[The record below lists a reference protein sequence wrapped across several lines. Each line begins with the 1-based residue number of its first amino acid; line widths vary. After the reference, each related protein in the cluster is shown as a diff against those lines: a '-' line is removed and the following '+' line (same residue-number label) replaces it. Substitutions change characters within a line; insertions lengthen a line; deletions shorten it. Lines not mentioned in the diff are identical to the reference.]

1 MEEVFN
7 IHLKLQVVLDCKH
20 FIIPGSAR
28 DVVPVSLVTNLKESL
43 SEEDMENKV
52 WFNRCYNRAET
63 DDTPQHVRQFHYL
76 AMVII
81 YM

>member
-28 DVVPVSLVTNLKESL
+28 DVVPVSMITNLKERL

-52 WFNRCYNRAET
+52 
-63 DDTPQHVRQFHYL
+63 
-76 AMVII
+76 
-81 YM
+81 